1 MQTIVVANQKGGAG
15 KTTLAGHLAVAAEA
29 AGAGPVV
36 LIDMDPQGSLADWWN
51 ARTADTPRFWVSE
64 VPALPD
70 VLRELQA
77 IGAALVIVDTPPQ
90 VGPLIQSA
98 INCADLVI
106 VPTRP
111 SPHDL
116 RAVPATVGMV
126 EKAQRRMVFVMNA
139 ATKRARLTG
148 QTAIE
153 LSQHGTVAPATLH
166 HRQDYAAAMIDGRT
180 SQELDPEGPAAEE
193 INSLWRYVASQL
205 RKTAKQ

>member
-1 MQTIVVANQKGGAG
+1 MRTIVVANQKGGAG

-51 ARTADTPRFWVSE
+51 ARAAESPRFARPAES
-64 VPALPD
+64 ALPAA
-70 VLRELQA
+70 LRELEA
-77 IGAALVIVDTPPQ
+77 AGVALVIVDTPPQ

-98 INCADLVI
+98 INCADLVV

-126 EKAQRRMVFVMNA
+126 ERAGCRMVFVVNA

-153 LSQHGTVAPATLH
+153 LSQHGTVAPVMVH
-166 HRQDYAAAMIDGRT
+166 QRQDYAAAMIDGHAA
-180 SQELDPEGPAAEE
+180 QELDPEGAASEE
-193 INSLWRYVASQL
+193 ITALWQYVASQL
-205 RKTAKQ
+205 RKTVKQ